1 MTSKSF
7 LIHGLLIGLG
17 LCAAC
22 NKGDADTRGSTRAA
36 PERTSQGDTSER
48 SSSRKDKE
56 ESKSSPAAD
65 TGSKSASKSGSDG
78 ELGVKVCDDYIA
90 RVKSCSTGPKDSY
103 VFKSLVDKWRKAL
116 DDGQRGKVE
125 EACQKADKVFKCK
138 A

>member
-1 MTSKSF
+1 MTSKAF

-22 NKGDADTRGSTRAA
+22 NKSENDTHGSTRAA
-36 PERTSQGDTSER
+36 PERTSESDKSER
-48 SSSRKDKE
+48 SSSRKD
-56 ESKSSPAAD
+56 ESKSSSAAD
-65 TGSKSASKSGSDG
+65 TNTKGAGRAGADG

-90 RVKSCSTGPKDSY
+90 RVKSCSTGPKDSS
-103 VFKSLVDKWRKAL
+103 VFKTLVDRWRKAL

-138 A
+138 G